1 MIPVNH
7 KSMSTSMSTSKL
19 AEIKQVV
26 LKWEQESTN
35 HGSTERID
43 WDTYFMAEAIISS
56 SRSPCHRLHVGC
68 VLVRDKRVISMGY
81 NGFLPGEEHKSVVRR
96 DCDGKDHE
104 QATVH
109 AEQNAIC
116 HAAKNGITLDGAIA
130 YINYYPCLNCAK
142 LLASSGI
149 KRIYYYDDYNNDP
162 LVRAICTHLEIIQLT

>member
-1 MIPVNH
+1 M
-7 KSMSTSMSTSKL
+7 SKL
-19 AEIKQVV
+19 DEVKQLVIKWDQT
-26 LKWEQESTN
+26 SDD
-35 HGSTERID
+35 RID

-116 HAAKNGITLDGAIA
+116 FAAKNGITLDGAVA

-142 LLASSGI
+142 LLVSSGI
-149 KRIYYYDDYNNDP
+149 KKVYFHENYSNDP
-162 LVRAICTHLEIIQLT
+162 LVSEICTKLEIIQLT